1 MGCGIDRPSVTVSR
15 WITVSVRETQ
25 KREEE
30 ERRGERG
37 GGGDRGIKPSPPPR
51 EPLPVFL
58 SETGPYPGRK
68 DLIPNA
74 PPPTPPIYHLLLSFL
89 VVLLQPLP
97 RSLSLLLR
105 DSSVSAV
112 RLYVPPGN
120 LPKRLICTT

>member
-37 GGGDRGIKPSPPPR
+37 GGGDRGIKPSPPV
-51 EPLPVFL
+51 PVFL

-74 PPPTPPIYHLLLSFL
+74 PPHPPNLPSPPL
-89 VVLLQPLP
+89 LP
-97 RSLSLLLR
+97 RRPLAAPASLSLSL
-105 DSSVSAV
+105 
-112 RLYVPPGN
+112 
-120 LPKRLICTT
+120 CC

>member
-51 EPLPVFL
+51 EPVPVFL

-74 PPPTPPIYHLLLSFL
+74 PPNPPNLPSPPL
-89 VVLLQPLP
+89 LP
-97 RSLSLLLR
+97 RRPLAAPASLSLSLLLR

>member
-30 ERRGERG
+30 GRRGERG

-51 EPLPVFL
+51 EPVPVFL

-74 PPPTPPIYHLLLSFL
+74 PPQPPQFTISSSPSSSSSRCPCLAL
-89 VVLLQPLP
+89 
-97 RSLSLLLR
+97 SLS
-105 DSSVSAV
+105 AAK
-112 RLYVPPGN
+112 GQ
-120 LPKRLICTT
+120 